1 MTFED
6 SFLEQIIIIFFY
18 KLKFTIMKKVLTL
31 VSALSMVAGSAV
43 ANDFD
48 WTGLEEPQLEAGTHF
63 VKGTKSNLTYKD
75 QEFSFQVS
83 QGDKVQLEVNGENLD
98 ITVNDSKLTASLEGG
113 KISFRAENDGR
124 VVLKLGTGTAIK
136 SIYVESDNYRTALKY
151 IETIGKAAVNKATVD
166 IADYSTMI
174 DKDNQNLSFD
184 GFFTSVKEEINLEAQ
199 KVAQM
204 EAELV
209 TAKAGNTVD
218 KLLAEGL
225 ATSLENRLN
234 AVKTAVEKIVT
245 DAEAA
250 KKNYDN
256 ITKVVAKGVD
266 DRLVEAAKTT
276 VSAIDNNALT
286 YIWDF
291 KLDGKKI
298 VKSSLKAAWAEDE
311 LNAIAKDRDALKK
324 AAMEEL
330 SRFYKSTKNEAD
342 WQKDFDGLKGQI
354 DNMIARAIVERDYKS
369 KITNLKTKV
378 DNLNGVLA
386 IKDVNQ
392 KDVFTKPAGYDDW
405 TKAVKELNDFIDDTT
420 NRRDYTKAELDADP
434 VGKYTTADKTFTS
447 LKDEFIGQAHKAL
460 TALSADAQKNIDTYS
475 YKISAKY
482 QNEPETQKQ
491 YEKEFAVIQ
500 SELNGYNKTIGL
512 KDYATIV
519 EGYNTIAKNISGIN
533 DQVKAKWDKTLN
545 DQKIKVKD
553 NNKEAK
559 KVIDDQIDAVRK
571 NYNDYIAKIEAWK
584 KADFASDDMIAS
596 LNANQRVL
604 FDIVGELDAQK
615 KAVADKVAELE
626 TAIDEVSD
634 VEFDPNDAT
643 KYRFNGENK
652 DGKTYKSIVEEIEG
666 RIKVQID
673 AAVKTANDRAWT
685 YLTRDW
691 SNGKATLTFNDA
703 NQKYNAAKEY
713 IDKGLSESK
722 MTQEA
727 HDSFD
732 KRYQGILDKSQNANF
747 GENYRVDAYN
757 KANDYMNALTLADN
771 IGSIST
777 DYLAKIET
785 AVKAVNDQLE
795 AYKALYQK
803 VATKKVAWTV
813 AKSKEADYQKEY
825 KQVVPDGKDDF
836 VKIKL
841 QEINDA
847 LKDFSKK
854 LEDNALEA
862 SSLKDEADTVLK
874 FFDAGYFQATNYKGY
889 VANNEAKS
897 KADALIAVVKAE
909 ITNAKAAIAGYREEV
924 QADANVVIAAA
935 ETTVSAQESSVA
947 KDFADGKL
955 GDTYASI
962 EGALKTAS
970 ANLKQALADAE
981 KAEKGGNLDIDGD
994 GQIGLSDIDK
1004 ATDNTKGGAMDGTT
1018 FTNFIEAYLQYISK

>member
-1 MTFED
+1 
-6 SFLEQIIIIFFY
+6 
-18 KLKFTIMKKVLTL
+18 MKKVLTL

-48 WTGLEEPQLEAGTHF
+48 WAWENGVIVPPTNANHNVLIGNEAIDLKYVDQKFQFYVNPGDQIDLG
-63 VKGTKSNLTYKD
+63 VK
-75 QEFSFQVS
+75 
-83 QGDKVQLEVNGENLD
+83 GENLNVAVD
-98 ITVNDSKLTASLEGG
+98 GAPLTAKLEGG
-113 KISFRAENDGR
+113 TIHFDVPEDIANPDKKMLVE
-124 VVLKLGTGTAIK
+124 LTLGDKTAIT
-136 SIYVESDNYRTALKY
+136 SIYVESDNYRKAEKLIKTV
-151 IETIGKAAVNKATVD
+151 GMAAVNKATVD

-204 EAELV
+204 EAKLV
-209 TAKAGNTVD
+209 TAKAKNTVKD
-218 KLLAEGL
+218 LLAVGK
-225 ATSLENRLN
+225 TNSLENRLN

-250 KKNYDN
+250 KKNYDD

-311 LNAIAKDRDALKK
+311 LKAIAKDRDALKK

-330 SRFYKSTKNEAD
+330 SKFYKSTKNNAD

-392 KDVFTKPAGYDDW
+392 KDVFTKPADYDDW

-420 NRRDYTKAELDADP
+420 NRRDYTKTQLDADP
-434 VGKYTTADKTFTS
+434 VGKYTTAEDTFKK
-447 LKDEFIGQAHKAL
+447 LKKKFIDQAYNAL

-512 KDYATIV
+512 QDYATIV
-519 EGYNTIAKNISGIN
+519 EGYNTIANNISGIN

-571 NYNDYIAKIEAWK
+571 NYNDNIAKIEAWK
-584 KADFASDDMIAS
+584 KADFASDGMIAS
-596 LNANQRVL
+596 LNANQRAL
-604 FDIVGELDAQK
+604 FDIVDELDAQK

-666 RIKVQID
+666 RIKAQID

-685 YLTRDW
+685 YLTSDW

-703 NQKYNAAKEY
+703 DQKCRTAKEK

-727 HDSFD
+727 HDSFNN
-732 KRYQGILDKSQNANF
+732 RYQGILKSQNDGV
-747 GENYRVDAYN
+747 GENYSADAYA
-757 KANDYMNALTLADN
+757 KAQEYMTALTLADN

-777 DYLAKIET
+777 DYLAKVET
-785 AVKAVNDQLE
+785 AVKAVDVQLD
-795 AYKALYQK
+795 AYTTLYQK

-836 VKIKL
+836 VKTKL

-847 LKDFSKK
+847 LKAFSKK
-854 LEDNALEA
+854 LEDNALTA
-862 SSLKDEADTVLK
+862 SSLNDEADAVLAS
-874 FFDAGYFQATNYKGY
+874 FDAGYFQATNYKGY

-962 EGALKTAS
+962 EGALNTAS
-970 ANLKQALADAE
+970 ANLKKALADAE
-981 KAEKGGNLDIDGD
+981 KAEKSGNLDIDGD
-994 GQIGLSDIDK
+994 GQIGLSDIEK

>member
-1 MTFED
+1 
-6 SFLEQIIIIFFY
+6 
-18 KLKFTIMKKVLTL
+18 MKKVLTL

-63 VKGTKSNLTYKD
+63 VKGTKSNLTYEN
-75 QEFSFQVS
+75 QAFSFKVTK
-83 QGDKVQLEVNGENLD
+83 GDKVQLGVNGENLD
-98 ITVNDSKLTASLEGG
+98 ITVNGSKLSASLEGG
-113 KISFRAENDGR
+113 KISFVAEADGD
-124 VVLKLGTGTAIK
+124 VVLKLGTDTAIK
-136 SIYVESDNYRTALKY
+136 SIYVESDNYREAEKLIKTV
-151 IETIGKAAVNKATVD
+151 GMAAVNKATVD

-209 TAKAGNTVD
+209 TAKANNTVD
-218 KLLAEGL
+218 KLLGDLVDHPLDANKKI
-225 ATSLENRLN
+225 TTLEYRLL
-234 AVKTAVEKIVT
+234 AVKTAVEKIVK

-500 SELNGYNKTIGL
+500 SKLNGYNKTIGL

-553 NNKEAK
+553 NNKQAK

-652 DGKTYKSIVEEIEG
+652 DGKTYKSIVEEIEV
-666 RIKVQID
+666 RIKAQID
-673 AAVKTANDRAWT
+673 AAIKTANDRAWN
-685 YLTRDW
+685 YLDTDS
-691 SNGKATLTFNDA
+691 SNGKKATLTFIDA
-703 NQKYNAAKEY
+703 DAKYKTAKKK
-713 IDKGLSESK
+713 IDEGLSESK

-727 HDSFD
+727 HDTFD
-732 KRYQGILDKSQNANF
+732 KRYHGILDKSQNDNV
-747 GENYRVDAYN
+747 GENYRVDAYT
-757 KANDYMNALTLADN
+757 KAKAYKTALTLADN

-785 AVKAVNDQLE
+785 AVKAVNVQLD
-795 AYKALYQK
+795 AYTALYQK

-836 VKIKL
+836 VKTKL

-847 LKDFSKK
+847 LKAFSKK
-854 LEDNALEA
+854 LEDNALTA
-862 SSLKDEADTVLK
+862 SSLNDEADAVLAS
-874 FFDAGYFQATNYKGY
+874 FDAGYFQATNYKGY

-981 KAEKGGNLDIDGD
+981 KAEKGGNLDLDGD
-994 GQIGLSDIDK
+994 GEIGLGDIEK
-1004 ATDNTKGGAMDGTT
+1004 AGANVDAGVMDGATYM
-1018 FTNFIEAYLQYISK
+1018 NFINAYLQYMKK

>member
-1 MTFED
+1 
-6 SFLEQIIIIFFY
+6 
-18 KLKFTIMKKVLTL
+18 MKKVLTL

-63 VKGTKSNLTYKD
+63 VKGTKSNLTYEN
-75 QEFSFQVS
+75 QAFSFKVTK
-83 QGDKVQLEVNGENLD
+83 GDKVQLGVNGENLD
-98 ITVNDSKLTASLEGG
+98 ITVNGSKLSASLEGG
-113 KISFRAENDGR
+113 KISFVAEADGD
-124 VVLKLGTGTAIK
+124 VVLKLGTDTAIK
-136 SIYVESDNYRTALKY
+136 SIYVESDNYRKAEDLIKTV
-151 IETIGKAAVNKATVD
+151 GMAAVNKATVD

-209 TAKAGNTVD
+209 TAKAENTV
-218 KLLAEGL
+218 KELLAEGL
-225 ATSLENRLN
+225 ETSLEKRLG
-234 AVKTAVEKIVT
+234 AVKTAVEKIVK

-545 DQKIKVKD
+545 DQKVKVKD
-553 NNKEAK
+553 NNKDAK

-732 KRYQGILDKSQNANF
+732 KRYQGILDKSQNANV

-795 AYKALYQK
+795 AYTALYQK

-836 VKIKL
+836 VKTKL

-847 LKDFSKK
+847 LKTFSKK
-854 LEDNALEA
+854 LEDNALTA
-862 SSLKDEADTVLK
+862 SSLNDEADAVLAS
-874 FFDAGYFQATNYKGY
+874 FDAGYFQATNYKGY

-947 KDFADGKL
+947 KDFAAGTL

-962 EGALKTAS
+962 EGALNTAS
-970 ANLKQALADAE
+970 ANLKKALADAE

-994 GQIGLSDIDK
+994 GQIGLSDIEK

>member
-1 MTFED
+1 
-6 SFLEQIIIIFFY
+6 
-18 KLKFTIMKKVLTL
+18 MKKVLTL

-48 WTGLEEPQLEAGTHF
+48 WTGLEKPQLEAGTHF
-63 VKGTKSNLTYKD
+63 VKGTKSNLTYEN
-75 QEFSFQVS
+75 QAFSFKVTK
-83 QGDKVQLEVNGENLD
+83 GDKVQLGVNGENLD
-98 ITVNDSKLTASLEGG
+98 ITVNGSKLSASLEGG
-113 KISFRAENDGR
+113 KISFVAEADGD
-124 VVLKLGTGTAIK
+124 VVLKLGTDTAIK
-136 SIYVESDNYRTALKY
+136 SIYVESDNYRKAENLIKTV
-151 IETIGKAAVNKATVD
+151 GMAAVNKATVD

-209 TAKAGNTVD
+209 TAKAENTV
-218 KLLAEGL
+218 KELLAEGL
-225 ATSLENRLN
+225 ETSLEKRLG
-234 AVKTAVEKIVT
+234 AVKTAVEKIVK

-420 NRRDYTKAELDADP
+420 NRRDYTKAELDVDP

-545 DQKIKVKD
+545 DQKVKVKD
-553 NNKEAK
+553 NNKDAK

-727 HDSFD
+727 HNSFD
-732 KRYQGILDKSQNANF
+732 KRYQGILDKSQNANV

-795 AYKALYQK
+795 AYTALYQK

-836 VKIKL
+836 VKTKL

-847 LKDFSKK
+847 LKAFSKK
-854 LEDNALEA
+854 LEDNALTA
-862 SSLKDEADTVLK
+862 SSLNDEADAVLAS
-874 FFDAGYFQATNYKGY
+874 FDAGYFQATNYKGY

-947 KDFADGKL
+947 KDFAAGTL

-994 GQIGLSDIDK
+994 GQIGLSDIEK

>member
-1 MTFED
+1 M
-6 SFLEQIIIIFFY
+6 I
-18 KLKFTIMKKVLTL
+18 K
-31 VSALSMVAGSAV
+31 
-43 ANDFD
+43 
-48 WTGLEEPQLEAGTHF
+48 
-63 VKGTKSNLTYKD
+63 
-75 QEFSFQVS
+75 
-83 QGDKVQLEVNGENLD
+83 
-98 ITVNDSKLTASLEGG
+98 TVGM
-113 KISFRAENDGR
+113 
-124 VVLKLGTGTAIK
+124 
-136 SIYVESDNYRTALKY
+136 
-151 IETIGKAAVNKATVD
+151 AAVNKATVD

-174 DKDNQNLSFD
+174 DKDNQNLKFD

-209 TAKAGNTVD
+209 TAKAENTVD
-218 KLLAEGL
+218 KLLAKGL
-225 ATSLENRLN
+225 ETSLENRLN

-276 VSAIDNNALT
+276 VSKIDNDALT

-311 LNAIAKDRDALKK
+311 LKAIAKDRDELKK

-330 SRFYKSTKNEAD
+330 SRFYKSTKNNAD

-354 DNMIARAIVERDYKS
+354 DNMIARAIVEREYKS

-392 KDVFTKPAGYDDW
+392 KEVFTKPAGYDDW

-420 NRRDYTKAELDADP
+420 NRRDYTKDELVVNP
-434 VGKYTTADKTFTS
+434 VGKYTTAEKTFTS
-447 LKDEFIGQAHKAL
+447 LKDEFIDQAHKAL

-500 SELNGYNKTIGL
+500 SELNGYNKTIDL

-519 EGYNTIAKNISGIN
+519 EGYNNIAPKISGIN
-533 DQVKAKWDKTLN
+533 DQVKAKWDKTLD
-545 DQKIKVKD
+545 DQKLKVKA
-553 NNKEAK
+553 NNNDAK

-571 NYNDYIAKIEAWK
+571 YYNDYIAKIEAWK

-604 FDIVGELDAQK
+604 FDIVDELDAQK
-615 KAVADKVAELE
+615 KAVADKVTELE

-652 DGKTYKSIVEEIEG
+652 DGKTYKSIVEEIEK
-666 RIKVQID
+666 RIKAQID
-673 AAVKTANDRAWT
+673 AAVKTANDRAWN
-685 YLTRDW
+685 YLTSDW
-691 SNGKATLTFNDA
+691 SNGKTTLTFNDA
-703 NQKYNAAKEY
+703 DLKYDTAKKY

-732 KRYQGILDKSQNANF
+732 NRYQGILDKSLNNEV
-747 GENYRVDAYN
+747 GENYKADAKA
-757 KANDYMNALTLADN
+757 KANEYKSALTLADN

-785 AVKAVNDQLE
+785 AVKAVNVQLE
-795 AYKALYQK
+795 AYTALYEK

-836 VKIKL
+836 VKTKL

-847 LKDFSKK
+847 LKAFSKK
-854 LEDNALEA
+854 LEDNALTA
-862 SSLKDEADTVLK
+862 SSLNDEADAVLAS
-874 FFDAGYFQATNYKGY
+874 FDAGYFQATNYKGY

-924 QADANVVIAAA
+924 QADANVVISAA
-935 ETTVSAQESSVA
+935 ESTVSAQESSVA
-947 KDFADGKL
+947 TDFAAGKL

-994 GQIGLSDIDK
+994 GQIGLSDIEK

>member
-1 MTFED
+1 
-6 SFLEQIIIIFFY
+6 
-18 KLKFTIMKKVLTL
+18 MKKVLTL
-31 VSALSMVAGSAV
+31 VSTLSMVAGSAF

-48 WTGLEEPQLEAGTHF
+48 WAGLKEPQLEEGTHF
-63 VKGTKSNLTYKD
+63 VKGTKQNLTYENN
-75 QEFSFQVS
+75 EFTFKVTK
-83 QGDKVQLEVNGENLD
+83 GDKVQLGVNGENLD
-98 ITVNDSKLTASLEGG
+98 ITVNGSKLSASLEGG
-113 KISFRAENDGR
+113 KISFVVEADGD
-124 VVLKLGTGTAIK
+124 VVLKLGTDTDIK
-136 SIYVESDNYRTALKY
+136 SIYVESDNYREAEKLIKTV
-151 IETIGKAAVNKATVD
+151 GMAAVNKATVD
-166 IADYSTMI
+166 IADYSTMT
-174 DKDNQNLSFD
+174 DKYNQNLSFD

-209 TAKAGNTVD
+209 TAKAENTVD
-218 KLLAEGL
+218 KLLAKGSE
-225 ATSLENRLN
+225 TSLENRLN
-234 AVKTAVEKIVT
+234 AVKTAVEKIVK

-250 KKNYDN
+250 KKNYDD
-256 ITKVVAKGVD
+256 ITKLVAKGVD
-266 DRLVEAAKTT
+266 DRLVEAARTA

-298 VKSSLKAAWAEDE
+298 VTSSLKAAWAEDE
-311 LNAIAKDRDALKK
+311 LKAIAKDRDALKK

-330 SRFYKSTKNEAD
+330 SRFYKSTKNNAD
-342 WQKDFDGLKGQI
+342 WQKDFDGLKDQI

-369 KITNLKTKV
+369 KITDLKTKV

-392 KDVFTKPAGYDDW
+392 KEVFTKPTGYDDW
-405 TKAVKELNDFIDDTT
+405 TKTVKDLNDFIDDTT
-420 NRRDYTKAELDADP
+420 NRRDYTKTQLDADP
-434 VGKYTTADKTFTS
+434 VGKYTTADKTFTD
-447 LKDEFIGQAHKAL
+447 LKSKFIDQAHDAL

-482 QNEPETQKQ
+482 QNEPATQKQ

-500 SELNGYNKTIGL
+500 SDLNTCNKTIGL

-519 EGYNTIAKNISGIN
+519 EGFNTIAKKISDIE
-533 DQVKAKWDKTLN
+533 DQVKAEWDKTLS
-545 DQKIKVKD
+545 DQKVKVKD
-553 NNKEAK
+553 NNKDAK

-571 NYNDYIAKIEAWK
+571 YYNDYIAKIEAWK
-584 KADFASDDMIAS
+584 KTDFANDGMVAD
-596 LNANQRVL
+596 LNANQRAL
-604 FDIVGELDAQK
+604 FDIVDELDAQK

-626 TAIDEVSD
+626 IAIDKVSD

-643 KYRFNGENK
+643 KYRFNGEDK
-652 DGKTYKSIVEEIEG
+652 DGKTYKSIVEDIEG
-666 RIKVQID
+666 RIKDQIVL
-673 AAVKTANDRAWT
+673 AVKTANDRAWD
-685 YLTRDW
+685 YLDGWTT
-691 SNGKATLTFNDA
+691 GKATLTFYDA
-703 NQKYNAAKEY
+703 ECKYDDAKRK
-713 IDKGLSESK
+713 IDAGFNESK
-722 MTQEA
+722 MTKEA
-727 HDSFD
+727 HDRFD
-732 KRYQGILDKSQNANF
+732 KRYQGVLDKSRNNGV
-747 GENYRVDAYN
+747 GENYKADAIA
-757 KANDYMNALTLADN
+757 KANEYRFALTLADN

-777 DYLAKIET
+777 DYLSKIE
-785 AVKAVNDQLE
+785 KAVDSVNVQYD
-795 AYKALYQK
+795 AYTALYQK

-836 VKIKL
+836 VKTKL

-847 LKDFSKK
+847 LKAFSQK
-854 LEDNALEA
+854 LEVNALAA
-862 SSLKDEADTVLK
+862 STLKDEADAVLAS
-874 FFDAGYFQATNYKGY
+874 FDAGYFQATNYKGY

-935 ETTVSAQESSVA
+935 ESTVSAQESSVA
-947 KDFADGKL
+947 TDFAAGKL

-981 KAEKGGNLDIDGD
+981 KAEKGGNLDLDGD
-994 GQIGLSDIDK
+994 GEIGLGDIEK
-1004 ATDNTKGGAMDGTT
+1004 AADNVKSGAMDGTT
-1018 FTNFIEAYLQYISK
+1018 YADFIKAYLQYITK

>member
-1 MTFED
+1 
-6 SFLEQIIIIFFY
+6 
-18 KLKFTIMKKVLTL
+18 MKKVLTL

-75 QEFSFQVS
+75 QEFSFQVTK
-83 QGDKVQLEVNGENLD
+83 GDKVQLEVNGENLD

-113 KISFRAENDGR
+113 KISFVAEADGG
-124 VVLKLGTGTAIK
+124 VVLKLGTDTAIK
-136 SIYVESDNYRTALKY
+136 SIYVESDNYRKAEKLIK
-151 IETIGKAAVNKATVD
+151 TIGMAAVNKATVD

-209 TAKAGNTVD
+209 TAKAENTVK

-225 ATSLENRLN
+225 ETSLEKRLG
-234 AVKTAVEKIVT
+234 AVKTAVEKIVK

-420 NRRDYTKAELDADP
+420 NRRDYTKAELDANP

-447 LKDEFIGQAHKAL
+447 LKDEFIGQAHSAL

-652 DGKTYKSIVEEIEG
+652 DGKTYKSIVEEIEV
-666 RIKVQID
+666 RIKAQID
-673 AAVKTANDRAWT
+673 AAVKTANDRAWN
-685 YLTRDW
+685 YLDTDW
-691 SNGKATLTFNDA
+691 SNDKATLTFNDA
-703 NQKYNAAKEY
+703 DAKYYAAKEK

-732 KRYQGILDKSQNANF
+732 KRYQGILDKSQNANV
-747 GENYRVDAYN
+747 GENYRVDAYT
-757 KANDYMNALTLADN
+757 KAKAYKTALTLADN

-785 AVKAVNDQLE
+785 AVKAVNVQLE
-795 AYKALYQK
+795 AYTALYQK

-836 VKIKL
+836 VKTKL

-847 LKDFSKK
+847 LKAFSKK
-854 LEDNALEA
+854 LEDNALTA
-862 SSLKDEADTVLK
+862 SSLNDEADAVLAS
-874 FFDAGYFQATNYKGY
+874 FDAGYFQATNYKGY

-994 GQIGLSDIDK
+994 GQIGLSDIEK

>member
-1 MTFED
+1 MLVE
-6 SFLEQIIIIFFY
+6 
-18 KLKFTIMKKVLTL
+18 LTL
-31 VSALSMVAGSAV
+31 
-43 ANDFD
+43 
-48 WTGLEEPQLEAGTHF
+48 
-63 VKGTKSNLTYKD
+63 
-75 QEFSFQVS
+75 
-83 QGDKVQLEVNGENLD
+83 GDK
-98 ITVNDSKLTASLEGG
+98 
-113 KISFRAENDGR
+113 
-124 VVLKLGTGTAIK
+124 TAIT
-136 SIYVESDNYRTALKY
+136 SIYVESDNYRKAEKLIKTV
-151 IETIGKAAVNKATVD
+151 GMAAVNKATVD

-209 TAKAGNTVD
+209 TAKAKNTVKD
-218 KLLAEGL
+218 LLAVGEPN
-225 ATSLENRLN
+225 SLENRLN

-420 NRRDYTKAELDADP
+420 NRRDYTKAELDANP

-447 LKDEFIGQAHKAL
+447 LKDEFIGQAHSAL

-652 DGKTYKSIVEEIEG
+652 DGKTYKSIVEEIEV
-666 RIKVQID
+666 RIKAQID
-673 AAVKTANDRAWT
+673 AAVKTANDRAWN
-685 YLTRDW
+685 YLDTDW
-691 SNGKATLTFNDA
+691 SNDKATLTFNDA
-703 NQKYNAAKEY
+703 DAKYYAAKEK

-732 KRYQGILDKSQNANF
+732 KRYQGILDKSQNANV
-747 GENYRVDAYN
+747 GENYRVDAYT
-757 KANDYMNALTLADN
+757 KAKAYKTALTLADN

-785 AVKAVNDQLE
+785 AVKAVNVQLE
-795 AYKALYQK
+795 AYTALYQK

-836 VKIKL
+836 VKTKL

-847 LKDFSKK
+847 LKAFSKK
-854 LEDNALEA
+854 LEDNALTA
-862 SSLKDEADTVLK
+862 SSLNDEADAVLAS
-874 FFDAGYFQATNYKGY
+874 FDAGYFQATNYKGY

-962 EGALKTAS
+962 EGALNTAS
-970 ANLKQALADAE
+970 ANLKKALADAE

-994 GQIGLSDIDK
+994 GQIGLSDIEK

>member
-1 MTFED
+1 
-6 SFLEQIIIIFFY
+6 
-18 KLKFTIMKKVLTL
+18 MKKVLTL

-48 WTGLEEPQLEAGTHF
+48 WTGLEDPQLEAGTHF

-75 QEFSFQVS
+75 QEFSFQVTK
-83 QGDKVQLEVNGENLD
+83 GDKVQLEVNGENLD

-113 KISFRAENDGR
+113 KISFVAEADGG
-124 VVLKLGTGTAIK
+124 VVLKLGTDTAIK
-136 SIYVESDNYRTALKY
+136 SIYVESDNYRKAEKLIK
-151 IETIGKAAVNKATVD
+151 TIGMAAVNKATVD

-209 TAKAGNTVD
+209 TAKAENTVRE
-218 KLLAEGL
+218 LLAEGSE
-225 ATSLENRLN
+225 TSLEKRLG
-234 AVKTAVEKIVT
+234 AVKTAVEKIVK

-250 KKNYDN
+250 KKNYDD

-276 VSAIDNNALT
+276 VNAIDNNALT

-330 SRFYKSTKNEAD
+330 SRFYKSTKNNAD

-392 KDVFTKPAGYDDW
+392 KDVFTKPANYDDW

-420 NRRDYTKAELDADP
+420 NRRDYTKTQLDVDP
-434 VGKYTTADKTFTS
+434 VGKYTTAENTFTS
-447 LKDEFIGQAHKAL
+447 LKDEFIGQAHRAL

-571 NYNDYIAKIEAWK
+571 NYNDNIAKIEAWK

-732 KRYQGILDKSQNANF
+732 KRYQGILDKSQNANV

-836 VKIKL
+836 VKTKL

-994 GQIGLSDIDK
+994 GQIGLSDIEK

>member
-1 MTFED
+1 
-6 SFLEQIIIIFFY
+6 
-18 KLKFTIMKKVLTL
+18 
-31 VSALSMVAGSAV
+31 MVAGSAV

-48 WTGLEEPQLEAGTHF
+48 WTGLEKPQLEAGTHF
-63 VKGTKSNLTYKD
+63 VKGTKQNLTYEN
-75 QEFSFQVS
+75 QEFSFQVTK
-83 QGDKVQLEVNGENLD
+83 GDKVLLGVNGENLD
-98 ITVNDSKLTASLEGG
+98 ITVNGSKLSASLEGG
-113 KISFRAENDGR
+113 KISFVAEADGD
-124 VVLKLGTGTAIK
+124 VVLKLGTDTAIK
-136 SIYVESDNYRTALKY
+136 SIYVESDNYREAEKLIKTV
-151 IETIGKAAVNKATVD
+151 GMAAVNKATVD

-209 TAKAGNTVD
+209 TAKAKNTVD
-218 KLLAEGL
+218 KLLAKGL
-225 ATSLENRLN
+225 ETSLENRLN

-266 DRLVEAAKTT
+266 DRLVEAAKTS
-276 VSAIDNNALT
+276 VSKIDNDALT

-291 KLDGKKI
+291 KLDSKKKI
-298 VKSSLKAAWAEDE
+298 VKSNLKAAWAEDE

-330 SRFYKSTKNEAD
+330 SRFYKSTKNNAD

-392 KDVFTKPAGYDDW
+392 KDVFTKPANYDDW

-420 NRRDYTKAELDADP
+420 NRRDYTKTQLDADP
-434 VGKYTTADKTFTS
+434 VGKYTTAENTFTS
-447 LKDEFIGQAHKAL
+447 LKDEFIGQAHRAL

-545 DQKIKVKD
+545 DQKLKVKA
-553 NNKEAK
+553 NNNDAK

-571 NYNDYIAKIEAWK
+571 NYNDNIAKIEAWK

-634 VEFDPNDAT
+634 VEFDPNDAD
-643 KYRFNGENK
+643 KYRFSGKNK
-652 DGKTYKSIVEEIEG
+652 DGKTYKEIVEEIET
-666 RIKVQID
+666 RINAQID
-673 AAVKTANDRAWT
+673 EAVKTANDRAWN
-685 YLTRDW
+685 YLTSDW
-691 SNGKATLTFNDA
+691 SKGKATLTFNDA
-703 NQKYNAAKEY
+703 NQKYNTAKEY
-713 IDKGLSESK
+713 IDKGLSESL

-732 KRYQGILDKSQNANF
+732 KRYQGILDKSQNAGV
-747 GENYRVDAYN
+747 GENYRADAYT
-757 KANDYMNALTLADN
+757 KANDYKTALTLADN

-785 AVKAVNDQLE
+785 AVQAVNVQLD
-795 AYKALYQK
+795 AYTTLYQK

-836 VKIKL
+836 VKTKL

-847 LKDFSKK
+847 LKAFSKK
-854 LEDNALEA
+854 LEDNALTA
-862 SSLKDEADTVLK
+862 SSLNDEADAVLAS
-874 FFDAGYFQATNYKGY
+874 FDAGYFQATNYKGY

-981 KAEKGGNLDIDGD
+981 KAEKGGNLDLDGD
-994 GQIGLSDIDK
+994 GEIGLGDIVK
-1004 ATDNTKGGAMDGTT
+1004 AGANVDAGVMDGTT
-1018 FTNFIEAYLQYISK
+1018 FMNFIDAYLQYKKK

>member
-1 MTFED
+1 
-6 SFLEQIIIIFFY
+6 
-18 KLKFTIMKKVLTL
+18 MKKVLTL
-31 VSALSMVAGSAV
+31 VSTLSMVAGSAF

-48 WTGLEEPQLEAGTHF
+48 WAGLKEPQLEEGTHF
-63 VKGTKSNLTYKD
+63 VKGTKQNLTYENN
-75 QEFSFQVS
+75 EFTFKVTK
-83 QGDKVQLEVNGENLD
+83 GDKVQLGVNGENLD
-98 ITVNDSKLTASLEGG
+98 ITVNGSKLSASFEGG
-113 KISFRAENDGR
+113 KISFVVEADGD
-124 VVLKLGTGTAIK
+124 VVLKLGTDTDIK
-136 SIYVESDNYRTALKY
+136 SIYVESDNYREAEKLIKTV
-151 IETIGKAAVNKATVD
+151 GMAAVNKATVD
-166 IADYSTMI
+166 IADYSTMT

-209 TAKAGNTVD
+209 TAKAENTVD
-218 KLLAEGL
+218 KLLAKGSE
-225 ATSLENRLN
+225 TSLENRLN
-234 AVKTAVEKIVT
+234 AVKTAVEKIVK

-291 KLDGKKI
+291 KLDGQKI
-298 VKSSLKAAWAEDE
+298 VKSNLKAAWAEDE
-311 LNAIAKDRDALKK
+311 LKAIAKDRDELKK

-330 SRFYKSTKNEAD
+330 GRFYKSTKNNAD
-342 WQKDFDGLKGQI
+342 WQKDFDGLKDQI

-369 KITNLKTKV
+369 KITDLKTKV

-386 IKDVNQ
+386 IKDFNQ

-405 TKAVKELNDFIDDTT
+405 TKTVKDLNDFIDDTT
-420 NRRDYTKAELDADP
+420 NRRDYTKTQLAADP
-434 VGKYTTADKTFTS
+434 VGKYTDAEKTFTA
-447 LKDEFIGQAHKAL
+447 LKGKFIDQAHDAL

-500 SELNGYNKTIGL
+500 SDLNTCNKTIGL

-519 EGYNTIAKNISGIN
+519 EGFNTIAKKISDIE
-533 DQVKAKWDKTLN
+533 DKVKAEWDKTLS
-545 DQKIKVKD
+545 DQKVKVKG
-553 NNKEAK
+553 NNKDAK

-571 NYNDYIAKIEAWK
+571 YYNDYIAKIEAWK
-584 KADFASDDMIAS
+584 KADFANDDMVAS
-596 LNANQRVL
+596 LNAKQRVL
-604 FDIVGELDAQK
+604 FDIVDELDAQK

-626 TAIDEVSD
+626 IAIDKVSD

-643 KYRFNGENK
+643 KYRFNGEDK

-666 RIKVQID
+666 RIKAQIEL
-673 AAVKTANDRAWT
+673 AVETANNRAWY
-685 YLTRDW
+685 YL
-691 SNGKATLTFNDA
+691 NGWTTVKATLTFNDA
-703 NQKYNAAKEY
+703 DLMYNAAKRK
-713 IDKGLSESK
+713 IDEGYNESK
-722 MTQEA
+722 MTKEA

-732 KRYQGILDKSQNANF
+732 KRYQGILDKSQNNGV
-747 GENYRVDAYN
+747 GENYKADAIT
-757 KANDYMNALTLADN
+757 KANEYKDALILADS
-771 IGSIST
+771 IGRIST
-777 DYLAKIET
+777 DYLSKIR
-785 AVKAVNDQLE
+785 KAVE
-795 AYKALYQK
+795 AVNVQFDAYTALYQK

-813 AKSKEADYQKEY
+813 AKSKETDYQKEY

-836 VKIKL
+836 VKTKL

-847 LKDFSKK
+847 LKAFSKK
-854 LEDNALEA
+854 LEDNALAA
-862 SSLKDEADTVLK
+862 STLNDEADAVLAS
-874 FFDAGYFQATNYKGY
+874 FDAGYFQATNYKGY

-935 ETTVSAQESSVA
+935 ESTVSAQESSVA
-947 KDFADGKL
+947 TDFAAGKL

-981 KAEKGGNLDIDGD
+981 KAEKGGNLDLDGD
-994 GQIGLSDIDK
+994 GEIGLGDIEK
-1004 ATDNTKGGAMDGTT
+1004 AADNVKSGAMDGTT
-1018 FTNFIEAYLQYISK
+1018 YADFIKAYLQYITK

>member
-1 MTFED
+1 M
-6 SFLEQIIIIFFY
+6 
-18 KLKFTIMKKVLTL
+18 
-31 VSALSMVAGSAV
+31 
-43 ANDFD
+43 NFD
-48 WTGLEEPQLEAGTHF
+48 A
-63 VKGTKSNLTYKD
+63 KAD
-75 QEFSFQVS
+75 
-83 QGDKVQLEVNGENLD
+83 GE
-98 ITVNDSKLTASLEGG
+98 
-113 KISFRAENDGR
+113 
-124 VVLKLGTGTAIK
+124 VVLVLGEATTIN
-136 SIYVESDNYRTALKY
+136 SIYVESDNYRKAEALIKNV
-151 IETIGKAAVNKATVD
+151 GMAAVNKATVD

-266 DRLVEAAKTT
+266 DRLVEAAKTS
-276 VSAIDNNALT
+276 VSKIDNNALT

-291 KLDGKKI
+291 KLDSKKKI

-311 LNAIAKDRDALKK
+311 LKAIAKDRDELKK

-330 SRFYKSTKNEAD
+330 SRFYKSTKNNAD
-342 WQKDFDGLKGQI
+342 WQKDFDALKDQI

-369 KITNLKTKV
+369 KITDLKTKV

-420 NRRDYTKAELDADP
+420 NRRDYTKNQLDADP
-434 VGKYTTADKTFTS
+434 VGKCTTAEKTFTD
-447 LKDEFIGQAHKAL
+447 LKDKFITQAHDAL
-460 TALSADAQKNIDTYS
+460 AALSADAQKNIDTYS
-475 YKISAKY
+475 YKIAAKY
-482 QNEPETQKQ
+482 QNEPATQKQ

-500 SELNGYNKTIGL
+500 SNLNACNKTINL

-519 EGYNTIAKNISGIN
+519 EGFNKIAKTISDIN
-533 DQVKAKWDKTLN
+533 GEIETKWNKTLY
-545 DQKIKVKD
+545 DQKVKVKEK
-553 NNKEAK
+553 NAEEQK
-559 KVIDDQIDAVRK
+559 KIDDKIDAVRK
-571 NYNDYIAKIEAWK
+571 NYNDYIAKIETWK
-584 KADFASDDMIAS
+584 KADFANDDMVAS

-615 KAVADKVAELE
+615 EDVASVVKALKEKIE
-626 TAIDEVSD
+626 GVSD

-643 KYRFNGENK
+643 KYRFL
-652 DGKTYKSIVEEIEG
+652 GKNEKGQAYDDIVNEIER
-666 RIKVQID
+666 RINVQIE
-673 AAVKTANDRAWT
+673 AAVTTANERAWT
-685 YLTRDW
+685 YLNREW
-691 SNGKATLTFNDA
+691 SNGKATLTLRDA
-703 NQKYNAAKEY
+703 DWKYQDAKEY

-727 HDSFD
+727 HDSFNN
-732 KRYQGILDKSQNANF
+732 RYLGILDKSLNANV
-747 GENYRVDAYN
+747 GENYRVDALAKATEYK
-757 KANDYMNALTLADN
+757 KANTLADN

-785 AVKAVNDQLE
+785 AVKAINVQLE
-795 AYKALYQK
+795 AYTELYKQ
-803 VATKKVAWTV
+803 VAEKKVAWTV
-813 AKSKEADYQKEY
+813 AKSKETDYQKEY

-836 VKIKL
+836 VKGKL
-841 QEINDA
+841 EDINTI
-847 LKDFSKK
+847 LKNFSKK
-854 LEDNALEA
+854 LEDNALAASTLKGEA
-862 SSLKDEADTVLK
+862 EAELAK
-874 FFDAGYFQATNYKGY
+874 FADGYFQATNYKGY
-889 VANNEAKS
+889 VANNEAKA
-897 KADALIAVVKAE
+897 KAEALIAVVKAE

-924 QADANVVIAAA
+924 QADANVVINAA
-935 ETTVSAQESSVA
+935 ERTVSAQESSVA

-962 EGALKTAS
+962 EGALNTVS
-970 ANLKQALADAE
+970 ANLKKALADAE
-981 KAEKGGNLDIDGD
+981 KAEKGGNLDLDGD
-994 GQIGLSDIDK
+994 GEIGLGDIEK
-1004 ATDNTKGGAMDGTT
+1004 AADNVKSGAMDGTT
-1018 FTNFIEAYLQYISK
+1018 YTDFIKAYLQYITK

>member
-1 MTFED
+1 
-6 SFLEQIIIIFFY
+6 
-18 KLKFTIMKKVLTL
+18 MKKVLTL

-48 WTGLEEPQLEAGTHF
+48 WTGLEKPQLEAGTHF
-63 VKGTKSNLTYKD
+63 VKGTKQNLTYEN
-75 QEFSFQVS
+75 QELSFKVTK
-83 QGDKVQLEVNGENLD
+83 GDKVQLGVNGENLD
-98 ITVNDSKLTASLEGG
+98 ITVNGSKLSASLEGG
-113 KISFRAENDGR
+113 KISFVAEADGD
-124 VVLKLGTGTAIK
+124 VVLKLGTDTAIK
-136 SIYVESDNYRTALKY
+136 SIYVESDNYREAEKLIKTV
-151 IETIGKAAVNKATVD
+151 GMAAVNKATVD

-209 TAKAGNTVD
+209 TAKAENTVD
-218 KLLAEGL
+218 KLLAKGL
-225 ATSLENRLN
+225 ETSLENRLN

-266 DRLVEAAKTT
+266 ERLVEAAKTT
-276 VSAIDNNALT
+276 VSKIDNDALT

-311 LNAIAKDRDALKK
+311 LKAIAKDRDELKK

-330 SRFYKSTKNEAD
+330 SRFYKSTKNNAD

-354 DNMIARAIVERDYKS
+354 DNMIARAIVEREYKS

-392 KDVFTKPAGYDDW
+392 KEVFTKPAGYDDW

-420 NRRDYTKAELDADP
+420 NRRDYTKDELVVNP
-434 VGKYTTADKTFTS
+434 VGKYTTAENTFTS
-447 LKDEFIGQAHKAL
+447 LKDEFIGQAHSAL

-571 NYNDYIAKIEAWK
+571 NYNDNIAKIEAWK

-615 KAVADKVAELE
+615 KAVADKVTELE

-634 VEFDPNDAT
+634 VEFDPNDAD
-643 KYRFNGENK
+643 KYRFSGKNK
-652 DGKTYKSIVEEIEG
+652 DGKTYKEIVEEIEG

-673 AAVKTANDRAWT
+673 EAVKTANDRAWN
-685 YLTRDW
+685 YLDTDW
-691 SNGKATLTFNDA
+691 SNDKATLTFNDA
-703 NQKYNAAKEY
+703 DAKYYAAKEK

-732 KRYQGILDKSQNANF
+732 KRYQGILDKSQNANV
-747 GENYRVDAYN
+747 GENYRVDAYT
-757 KANDYMNALTLADN
+757 KAKAYKTALTLADN

-785 AVKAVNDQLE
+785 AVKAVNVQLE
-795 AYKALYQK
+795 TYTALYQK

-836 VKIKL
+836 VKTKL

-847 LKDFSKK
+847 LKAFSKK
-854 LEDNALEA
+854 LEDNALTA
-862 SSLKDEADTVLK
+862 SSLNDEADAVLAS
-874 FFDAGYFQATNYKGY
+874 FDAGYFQATNYKGY

-970 ANLKQALADAE
+970 ANLKKALADAE
-981 KAEKGGNLDIDGD
+981 KAEKGGNLDLDGD
-994 GQIGLSDIDK
+994 GEIGTSDVLKAVGSSADKTMDLS
-1004 ATDNTKGGAMDGTT
+1004 T
-1018 FTNFIEAYLQYISK
+1018 FTNFIDAYLQYISK

>member
-1 MTFED
+1 
-6 SFLEQIIIIFFY
+6 
-18 KLKFTIMKKVLTL
+18 MKKVLTL

-48 WTGLEEPQLEAGTHF
+48 WTGLEKPQLEAGTHF
-63 VKGTKSNLTYKD
+63 VKGTKQNLTYEN
-75 QEFSFQVS
+75 QEFSFKVTK
-83 QGDKVQLEVNGENLD
+83 GDKVQLGVNGENLD
-98 ITVNDSKLTASLEGG
+98 ITVNGSKLSASLEGG
-113 KISFRAENDGR
+113 KISFVAEDDGD
-124 VVLKLGTGTAIK
+124 VALKLGTDTAIK
-136 SIYVESDNYRTALKY
+136 SIYVESDNYRLAEKLIKTV
-151 IETIGKAAVNKATVD
+151 GMAAVNKATVD

-199 KVAQM
+199 KVAQF
-204 EAELV
+204 EANLV
-209 TAKAGNTVD
+209 TAKADNSVD
-218 KLLAEGL
+218 KLLGAPVQDPRDPKKEITTLEFNLL
-225 ATSLENRLN
+225 AIQ
-234 AVKTAVEKIVT
+234 TAVEKIVT
-245 DAEAA
+245 DANAA
-250 KKNYDN
+250 YNNYVE
-256 ITKVVAKGVD
+256 ITKKVAKGVD

-298 VKSSLKAAWAEDE
+298 VKSSLKAAWAADE
-311 LNAIAKDRDALKK
+311 LKAIEKDRNELKK

-330 SRFYKSTKNEAD
+330 SRFYKSTKNNAD
-342 WQKDFDGLKGQI
+342 WQKDFDGLKDQI

-392 KDVFTKPAGYDDW
+392 KDVFTKPADYDDW
-405 TKAVKELNDFIDDTT
+405 TKTVKELNDFIDDTT
-420 NRRDYTKAELDADP
+420 NRRDYTKTQLDADP
-434 VGKYTTADKTFTS
+434 VGKYTTAEDTFKN
-447 LKDEFIGQAHKAL
+447 LKKKFIGQAYNAL

-512 KDYATIV
+512 QDYATIV

-533 DQVKAKWDKTLN
+533 DQVKAKWDKTLD
-545 DQKIKVKD
+545 DQKLKVKA
-553 NNKEAK
+553 NNNDAK

-571 NYNDYIAKIEAWK
+571 YYNDNIAKIEAWK

-604 FDIVGELDAQK
+604 FDIVDELDAQK
-615 KAVADKVAELE
+615 KAVADKVTELE

-652 DGKTYKSIVEEIEG
+652 DGKTYKSIVEEIEV
-666 RIKVQID
+666 RIKAQID
-673 AAVKTANDRAWT
+673 AAVKTANDRAWN
-685 YLTRDW
+685 YLTCDW
-691 SNGKATLTFNDA
+691 SNGKATLTFKDA
-703 NQKYNAAKEY
+703 NQKYDTAKEY

-732 KRYQGILDKSQNANF
+732 KRYQGILDKSQNNGV
-747 GENYRVDAYN
+747 GENYRADAYA
-757 KANDYMNALTLADN
+757 KANEYKTALTLADN
-771 IGSIST
+771 IGSISA
-777 DYLAKIET
+777 DYLAKIEA
-785 AVKAVNDQLE
+785 AVHAVNAQLKD
-795 AYKALYQK
+795 YTDLYQK

-813 AKSKEADYQKEY
+813 AKSKETDYQKEY

-836 VKIKL
+836 VKTKL

-847 LKDFSKK
+847 LKAFSQK
-854 LEDNALEA
+854 LEDNALTA
-862 SSLKDEADTVLK
+862 SSLIDEANAVLAS
-874 FFDAGYFQATNYKGY
+874 FDAGYFQATNYKGY

-897 KADALIAVVKAE
+897 KADKLIAAVKAE

-924 QADANVVIAAA
+924 QAEANVVIAAA

-962 EGALKTAS
+962 EGALNTAS

-994 GQIGLSDIDK
+994 GQIGLSDIEK

>member
-1 MTFED
+1 
-6 SFLEQIIIIFFY
+6 
-18 KLKFTIMKKVLTL
+18 MKKVLTL
-31 VSALSMVAGSAV
+31 VSALSMVAGSAF
-43 ANDFD
+43 ANDYD
-48 WTGLEEPQLEAGTHF
+48 WTGLNSPKTDANHNVVINGKATDLKYENKKFTFNVNA
-63 VKGTKSNLTYKD
+63 
-75 QEFSFQVS
+75 
-83 QGDKVQLEVNGENLD
+83 GDKIELRVNGENLI
-98 ITVNDSKLTASLEGG
+98 ITLGGQPLSVSLEGG
-113 KISFRAENDGR
+113 KMNFDAKADGE
-124 VVLKLGTGTAIK
+124 VVLVLGEATTIN
-136 SIYVESDNYRTALKY
+136 SIYVESDNYRKAEALIKNV
-151 IETIGKAAVNKATVD
+151 GMAAVNKATVD

-266 DRLVEAAKTT
+266 DRLVEAAKTS
-276 VSAIDNNALT
+276 VSKIDNNALT

-291 KLDGKKI
+291 KLDSKKKI

-311 LNAIAKDRDALKK
+311 LKAIAKDRDELKK

-330 SRFYKSTKNEAD
+330 SRFYKSTKNNAD
-342 WQKDFDGLKGQI
+342 WQKDFDALKDQI

-369 KITNLKTKV
+369 KITDLKTKV

-420 NRRDYTKAELDADP
+420 NRRDYTKNQLDADP
-434 VGKYTTADKTFTS
+434 VGKCTTAEKTFTD
-447 LKDEFIGQAHKAL
+447 LKDKFITQAHDAL
-460 TALSADAQKNIDTYS
+460 AALSADAQKNIDTYS
-475 YKISAKY
+475 YKIAAKY
-482 QNEPETQKQ
+482 QNEPATQKQ

-500 SELNGYNKTIGL
+500 SNLNACNKTINL

-519 EGYNTIAKNISGIN
+519 EGFNKIAKTISDIN
-533 DQVKAKWDKTLN
+533 GEIETKWNKTLY
-545 DQKIKVKD
+545 DQKVKVKEK
-553 NNKEAK
+553 NAEEQK
-559 KVIDDQIDAVRK
+559 KIDDKIDAVRK
-571 NYNDYIAKIEAWK
+571 NYNDYIAKIETWK
-584 KADFASDDMIAS
+584 KADFANDDMVAS

-615 KAVADKVAELE
+615 EDVASVVKALKEKIE
-626 TAIDEVSD
+626 GVSD

-643 KYRFNGENK
+643 KYRFL
-652 DGKTYKSIVEEIEG
+652 GKNEKGQAYDDIVNEIER
-666 RIKVQID
+666 RINVQIE
-673 AAVKTANDRAWT
+673 AAVTTANERAWT
-685 YLTRDW
+685 YLNREW
-691 SNGKATLTFNDA
+691 SNGKATLTLRDA
-703 NQKYNAAKEY
+703 DWKYQDAKEY

-727 HDSFD
+727 HDSFNN
-732 KRYQGILDKSQNANF
+732 RYLGILDKSLNANV
-747 GENYRVDAYN
+747 GENYRVDALAKATEYK
-757 KANDYMNALTLADN
+757 KANTLADN

-785 AVKAVNDQLE
+785 AVKAINVQLE
-795 AYKALYQK
+795 AYTELYKQ
-803 VATKKVAWTV
+803 VAEKKVAWTV
-813 AKSKEADYQKEY
+813 AKSKETDYQKEY

-836 VKIKL
+836 VKGKL
-841 QEINDA
+841 EDINTI
-847 LKDFSKK
+847 LKNFSKK
-854 LEDNALEA
+854 LEDNALAASTLKGEA
-862 SSLKDEADTVLK
+862 EAELAK
-874 FFDAGYFQATNYKGY
+874 FADGYFQATNYKGY
-889 VANNEAKS
+889 VANNEAKA
-897 KADALIAVVKAE
+897 KAEALIAVVKAE

-924 QADANVVIAAA
+924 QADANVVINAA
-935 ETTVSAQESSVA
+935 ERTVSAQESSVA

-962 EGALKTAS
+962 EGALNTAS
-970 ANLKQALADAE
+970 ANLKKALADAE
-981 KAEKGGNLDIDGD
+981 KAEKGGNLDLDGD
-994 GQIGLSDIDK
+994 GEIGLGDIVK
-1004 ATDNTKGGAMDGTT
+1004 AGANVDAGVMDGTT
-1018 FTNFIEAYLQYISK
+1018 FMNFIDAYLQYKKK

>member
-1 MTFED
+1 
-6 SFLEQIIIIFFY
+6 
-18 KLKFTIMKKVLTL
+18 
-31 VSALSMVAGSAV
+31 MVAGSAV

-63 VKGTKSNLTYKD
+63 VKGTKSNLTYEN
-75 QEFSFQVS
+75 QAFSFKVTK
-83 QGDKVQLEVNGENLD
+83 GDKVQLGVNGENLD
-98 ITVNDSKLTASLEGG
+98 ITVNGSKLSASLEGG
-113 KISFRAENDGR
+113 KISFVAEADGD
-124 VVLKLGTGTAIK
+124 VVLKLGTDTAIK
-136 SIYVESDNYRTALKY
+136 SIYVESDNYRLAEKLIK
-151 IETIGKAAVNKATVD
+151 TIGMAAVNKATVD

-209 TAKAGNTVD
+209 TAKAENTV
-218 KLLAEGL
+218 KELLAEGL
-225 ATSLENRLN
+225 ETSLEKRLG
-234 AVKTAVEKIVT
+234 AVKTAVEKIVK

-392 KDVFTKPAGYDDW
+392 KDVFTKPANYDDW

-420 NRRDYTKAELDADP
+420 NRRDYTKSQLDADP
-434 VGKYTTADKTFTS
+434 VGKYTTAENTFTS
-447 LKDEFIGQAHKAL
+447 LKDEFIGQAHRAL

-571 NYNDYIAKIEAWK
+571 NYNDNIAKIEAWK

-615 KAVADKVAELE
+615 KAVADKVTELE

-634 VEFDPNDAT
+634 VEFDPNNAD
-643 KYRFNGENK
+643 KYRFSGKNK
-652 DGKTYKSIVEEIEG
+652 DGKTYKEIVEEIEG
-666 RIKVQID
+666 RIKAQID
-673 AAVKTANDRAWT
+673 EAVKTANDRAWN

-703 NQKYNAAKEY
+703 NQKYNTAKEY

-732 KRYQGILDKSQNANF
+732 KRYQGILDKSQNANV
-747 GENYRVDAYN
+747 GENYRVDAYD
-757 KANDYMNALTLADN
+757 KANDYKTALTLADN

-785 AVKAVNDQLE
+785 AVQAVNVQLD
-795 AYKALYQK
+795 AYTTLYQK
-803 VATKKVAWTV
+803 VATKKVEWTV

-836 VKIKL
+836 VKTKL

-847 LKDFSKK
+847 LKAFSKK
-854 LEDNALEA
+854 LEDNALTA
-862 SSLKDEADTVLK
+862 SSLNDEADAVLAS
-874 FFDAGYFQATNYKGY
+874 FDAGYFQATNYKGY
-889 VANNEAKS
+889 VANNEAKA

-962 EGALKTAS
+962 EGALNTAS
-970 ANLKQALADAE
+970 ANLKKALADAE

-994 GQIGLSDIDK
+994 GQIGLSDIEK